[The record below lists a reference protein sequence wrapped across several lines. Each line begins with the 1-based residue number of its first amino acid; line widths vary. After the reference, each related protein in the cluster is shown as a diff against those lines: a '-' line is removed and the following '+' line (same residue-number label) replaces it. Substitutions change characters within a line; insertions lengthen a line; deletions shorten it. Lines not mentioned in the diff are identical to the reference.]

1 MKKLLQRVALL
12 SFLGCLT
19 LIGIASRY
27 PNVKYKKQW
36 QELIQ
41 QKEETKES
49 LVEAYTRDNSY
60 ELFWPGN
67 VFTYFI
73 D

>member
-1 MKKLLQRVALL
+1 MKKLLQRAALF

-19 LIGIASRY
+19 LIGIASYRH
-27 PNVKYKKQW
+27 PDMKYRKQW
-36 QELIQ
+36 KELFK
-41 QKEETKES
+41 KEEAKGS

-67 VFTYFI
+67 VFRYFI